1 MPSIVLAEPSAPV
14 AGVLRRYLESAG
26 HAVSWVGSVD
36 EALRTL
42 REQSPAILLA
52 SGMGALDGEALC
64 RTVRAEGMA
73 APVLLLYSPDEEQA
87 DTRAAEVGADGCL
100 VGPLKRATVLTCV
113 SLLVQREEA
122 RRRVATLSGVPLAL
136 PVRPQLGAA
145 AEGLP
150 LPGGMGMRPP
160 PPPPDDDA
168 GAVGAMHPPPPPPL
182 DDDAE
187 AAGARAP
194 VDSSTPGDAADAHA
208 AALLSAEGA
217 ALVVTRAS
225 VVSPHSDAGHAPDAS
240 QLSGAGGDASVPS
253 SLSDGG
259 TALSEARAASSP
271 PPLPGASVAL
281 APELDAEPITSP
293 SSEVDSDAREAVMV
307 PAQATHEPDA
317 AEDDGLPL
325 LHAEPEPDVPPVA
338 VGVIVEGE
346 GAEPSSAVSVAQRTE
361 PQAAGAAQP
370 VEASPAAVNGRDAS
384 VEATGADGATPESL
398 PAQPDPVS
406 AAMPADAAPVGPSE
420 APASQ
425 SPVRGPDAGAAGSTQ
440 APAPVAGSR
449 MSGAFPALASTPV
462 PDGRRI
468 SRSDLASVGSNP
480 DFEFLKRLMLMEVK
494 RSRRYRYPIAVLLVD
509 LDRFTEKAA
518 SLAPAARKLALAEA
532 LGLLVSGVRDIDVA
546 VPFADSRFVVF
557 LPHTPRSGAL
567 VVGQRLRELIKS
579 LKAFDGASASVG
591 VAVSEPPPGRGPV
604 AGALAQ
610 VSFGSLLKEAGE
622 ALRRA
627 QAAGGDWVEAASGR
641 TQPG

>member
-36 EALRTL
+36 EALRTV

-52 SGMGALDGEALC
+52 SAMGALDGEALC
-64 RTVRAEGMA
+64 RSVRAEGLA
-73 APVLLLYSPDEEQA
+73 TPVLLLYSPDEEQA

-122 RRRVATLSGVPLAL
+122 RRRVATLSGLPPPL
-136 PVRPQLGAA
+136 PVR
-145 AEGLP
+145 
-150 LPGGMGMRPP
+150 
-160 PPPPDDDA
+160 
-168 GAVGAMHPPPPPPL
+168 PPPPPPL
-182 DDDAE
+182 DDDADGLALSGDMGRMPPPPPLDDAAGTRDSAE
-187 AAGARAP
+187 GSTPGDIAGARASAASP
-194 VDSSTPGDAADAHA
+194 LGDEGTA
-208 AALLSAEGA
+208 SEGA
-217 ALVVTRAS
+217 RAS
-225 VVSPHSDAGHAPDAS
+225 
-240 QLSGAGGDASVPS
+240 SV
-253 SLSDGG
+253 
-259 TALSEARAASSP
+259 P
-271 PPLPGASVAL
+271 PPLPGATVASEAL

-293 SSEVDSDAREAVMV
+293 SSEVDSDARDAVMV
-307 PAQATHEPDA
+307 SPQAADA
-317 AEDDGLPL
+317 PGAADDDGLPL
-325 LHAEPEPDVPPVA
+325 LHAEPEPDAPSVVT
-338 VGVIVEGE
+338 GVIVEE
-346 GAEPSSAVSVAQRTE
+346 EAAEPSSVENAAPLAEAHVAGDARSADA
-361 PQAAGAAQP
+361 PHAAAASAA
-370 VEASPAAVNGRDAS
+370 ASD
-384 VEATGADGATPESL
+384 ATGASASGPEAL
-398 PAQPDPVS
+398 PATASPSVLESPGTSGVGPTQPATVSSSVLESPGTSGSS
-406 AAMPADAAPVGPSE
+406 AA
-420 APASQ
+420 Q
-425 SPVRGPDAGAAGSTQ
+425 SAVRAPDAGPA

-449 MSGAFPALASTPV
+449 MSGSFPALASTPV

-468 SRSDLASVGSNP
+468 SRSDLASVGSHP

-509 LDRFTEKAA
+509 IDRFAEKAA

-532 LGLLVSGVRDIDVA
+532 MGLLVSGVRDIDVA

-579 LKAFDGASASVG
+579 LQAFEGASASVG